1 VLNTPNLPLR
11 SEGSIHKISIK
22 GNMCHGPIKV
32 LGALAEII
40 KQVCVW
46 LRGSS
51 REGPL
56 VRATEGLLHHG
67 EWGTPTRQA

>member
-1 VLNTPNLPLR
+1 
-11 SEGSIHKISIK
+11 
-22 GNMCHGPIKV
+22 MCHGPIKV